1 MVRKSACHNSVIAE
15 NTGCQEK
22 GPRQRLEEVLDAAR
36 EKAGRLDRRLGVKG
50 DYGHGL
56 ADPTVVEWEL
66 NLARRRQ
73 LEKEIERLNA
83 ALSRV
88 EGGNYGECRV
98 CGGAINPE
106 RQEVLPYTTLCV
118 ACARSTD
125 PS

>member
-83 ALSRV
+83 AVADHEAHVAELV
-88 EGGNYGECRV
+88 AWGEKVRSS
-98 CGGAINPE
+98 
-106 RQEVLPYTTLCV
+106 LPYRILFL
-118 ACARSTD
+118 
-125 PS
+125 P